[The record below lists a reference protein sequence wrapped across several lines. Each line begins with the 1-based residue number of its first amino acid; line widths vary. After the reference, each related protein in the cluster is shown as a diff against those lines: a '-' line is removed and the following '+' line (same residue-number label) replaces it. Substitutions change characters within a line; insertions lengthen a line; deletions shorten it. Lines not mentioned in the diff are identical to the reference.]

1 MSLLVL
7 AAALLV
13 WPSRPPRRRVVHG
26 PRRVVR
32 IGSGRLP
39 VIAAAAVVLATVLAL
54 GPAPAIAVT
63 VVTATVFLRRRAT
76 TRRRADRAVTAALVG
91 GVDTMVAELAVGADP
106 AAACRAVARDH
117 PGEVGSRFA
126 AAAAHSE
133 LGGALSTGLTG
144 AGEQGDS
151 RLDWTR
157 MASAWVICE
166 RHGLAP
172 AVVLRSVRDDFDARV
187 RFGRRTEASTA
198 GARAT
203 ATVLSVL
210 PVLGIALGQ
219 AMGAAPLAVLSGDGA
234 GGVLGVVGVTLVCA
248 GLLWTDRIV
257 AGVVR

>member
-7 AAALLV
+7 AVALLV
-13 WPSRPPRRRVVHG
+13 WPRRTARRRVM
-26 PRRVVR
+26 RRSRRIVR
-32 IGSGRLP
+32 VDPGRLP
-39 VIAAAAVVLATVLAL
+39 MIAAAAVVLATVLTL
-54 GPAPAIAVT
+54 GPTAAAATT
-63 VVTATVFLRRRAT
+63 VVAATVLLRRRAAI
-76 TRRRADRAVTAALVG
+76 RRRAGHAVTAALVG

-126 AAAAHSE
+126 AAAAHSA
-133 LGGALSTGLTG
+133 LGGALSTGLVG
-144 AGEQGDS
+144 AGARDDEQP
-151 RLDWTR
+151 DWTR

-166 RHGLAP
+166 RYGLAP
-172 AVVLRSVRDDFDARV
+172 AVVLRSVRDDLEARA

-210 PVLGIALGQ
+210 PALGIALGQ
-219 AMGAAPLAVLSGDGA
+219 AMGAAPLAVLTGNGA

-248 GLLWTDRIV
+248 GLVWTDRIV